1 MENQTEKPKY
11 SGYGYH
17 GGGRK
22 KLTESGRK
30 AFSVSLQQNQIDY
43 IKEQAKKWG
52 MNYSQFIL
60 DAVHYYTANHLP
72 CNCKERNRQS

>member
-1 MENQTEKPKY
+1 MESGTEKPKY

-22 KLTESGRK
+22 KLSESGRK

-43 IKEQAKKWG
+43 IKEQAEKRG
-52 MNYSQFIL
+52 LNNSQFIL
-60 DAVHYYTANHLP
+60 EAVNYYVSECL
-72 CNCKERNRQS
+72 KKSD